1 MEAKHTPGPWR
12 FVPSWNRDT
21 EVHPTYSA
29 DGYCNNPFII
39 GERSEVVGCDEYDV
53 FYGATKAERAANIR
67 LMLAAPE
74 MLAMLHGVK
83 HPVRRWRRSMELC
96 VPDSAGHQNMVEVE
110 RELLALIARIEG
122 GTEGG
127 AK

>member
-1 MEAKHTPGPWR
+1 MEAKHTPGPWIAGVDVDAGR
-12 FVPSWNRDT
+12 RPLGYDT
-21 EVHPTYSA
+21 DDVYAA
-29 DGYCNNPFII
+29 DGSRVCQMTGNVA
-39 GERSEVVGCDEYDV
+39 RSYHD
-53 FYGATKAERAANIR
+53 AR
-67 LMLAAPE
+67 LIAAAPE

-122 GTEGG
+122 GEAEGG